1 MVSERGGDGHILRG
15 DIIQFWLLLFSC
27 KVSQGWRMARSH
39 VASQALR
46 YVTWKYLRIH
56 EEKGDEPMTCA
67 SSDNLVLALM
77 TVL

>member
-1 MVSERGGDGHILRG
+1 
-15 DIIQFWLLLFSC
+15 
-27 KVSQGWRMARSH
+27 MARSH